1 MVPNVAFALASRLR
15 LASGDSGE
23 MSSTGDLVPPPQGE
37 GDRASRVGGAGPVSG
52 APTPPSTCGG
62 RSPSPYRGGTI
73 YDRHRRD
80 SLRSHAV
87 LDAQPRPR
95 VAFALA
101 APAFDEAGELGIV
114 GHVDHQG
121 DELVAALPVLA
132 GEALALEPQHLAR
145 ARPLGNAQH
154 HRAVDRR
161 HPHLGAEHRFVE
173 RHRQIEADIVA
184 FATEEAVR
192 LDRDG
197 DNRVAIAA
205 RPRLALPAEAD
216 PGAVL
221 DARGKLDV
229 ERLAAAQ
236 GHPLAV
242 ERRGVLER
250 HFEPVGDVGAA
261 LRRRAA
267 PAEAA
272 ETPAAAP

>member
-52 APTPPSTCGG
+52 APTPPSTCGD
-62 RSPSPYRGGTI
+62 RSPSPYGGGTI

-101 APAFDEAGELGIV
+101 APAFDEAGKLGIV

-121 DELVAALPVLA
+121 HELVAAMAVLG

-145 ARPLGNAQH
+145 ARPPGNAQH
-154 HRAVDRR
+154 RRAVDRR
-161 HPHLGAEHRFVE
+161 HPHLGAEHRLVE
-173 RHRQIEADIVA
+173 RYRQIEPDI
-184 FATEEAVR
+184 FALAAEEAVR
-192 LDRDG
+192 PDG
-197 DNRVAIAA
+197 DGDDRVAVAA
-205 RPRLALPAEAD
+205 RSRLALAGKPD
-216 PGAVL
+216 PGA
-221 DARGKLDV
+221 
-229 ERLAAAQ
+229 
-236 GHPLAV
+236 
-242 ERRGVLER
+242 
-250 HFEPVGDVGAA
+250 
-261 LRRRAA
+261 
-267 PAEAA
+267 
-272 ETPAAAP
+272 